1 MEDNEKRVNTPPPAP
16 DPQFDFRNGFY
27 AQKNP

>member
-1 MEDNEKRVNTPPPAP
+1 MEDNEKRVNTPPLSA

-27 AQKNP
+27 GPKKP